1 MFTQEKPRTSEEHFR
16 KCSSVPDRIAI
27 WWCWFLKGGRT
38 EAPAEKPLT
47 SRSQVLIRSDGTSTF
62 FDLQLL
68 LVTELWDTTL
78 TPSHPFIRSCSSN
91 FWTCSCIASN
101 FYHGERADHKRKIM
115 VPSLNY
121 FWTHS
126 WPEKLGPVTCERTTF
141 SRLEMFGN
149 LRICFSLLRCL
160 QLFRQP
166 TCAVIGSGCLYWLP
180 KRPHKTQLLML
191 IPGVLWTFFK
201 MAANKHQSPLKVEK
215 DFKFYLPD

>member
-16 KCSSVPDRIAI
+16 KCSSGPDRIAI

-47 SRSQVLIRSDGTSTF
+47 SRSQVLIRSDGSSTF

-68 LVTELWDTTL
+68 LVTQLWYTTL
-78 TPSHPFIRSCSSN
+78 TPSHPFIQSWSSN

-101 FYHGERADHKRKIM
+101 FYRGERADHKRKIM

-126 WPEKLGPVTCERTTF
+126 WPEKLGPVTCERKTF

-166 TCAVIGSGCLYWLP
+166 TCAVIGSCCLYWLP
-180 KRPHKTQLLML
+180 KRPHKTQLLIL
-191 IPGVLWTFFK
+191 VRVVLWTFFK
-201 MAANKHQSPLKVEK
+201 MAANKHKHSKSSKENVNLH
-215 DFKFYLPD
+215 